1 MGITGI
7 LMMIAC
13 PLVFRLLTPDLS
25 VRALAA
31 RVLRIELIAEPL
43 FGVSIVA
50 AGALRGAGDTFVP
63 SLLNLLSIW
72 VVRIGL
78 ALILVKPL
86 GLLGM
91 WTAMT
96 VELCVRGLL
105 MLWRQRTSKHYAIAP
120 KPEIE

>member
-1 MGITGI
+1 
-7 LMMIAC
+7 MMIAC
-13 PLVFRLLTPDLS
+13 PLVFRFLTPDLS

-31 RVLRIELIAEPL
+31 RVLRIELIGEQL